1 MALRVEPSSSDRPSE
16 LRVRMATPPPPSRR
30 ERASE
35 PRRPLSLQV
44 RLLGAVGLALFGFL
58 GLTGFALEQ
67 AFYESSVQSLRDR
80 LQNFVHAFLSGSDVS
95 VGGKLILPEYLPE
108 PRFSRPQSGLYA
120 GAVGDGIKWV
130 SRSALGHAMPFDAEL
145 EKGSRRFVGPVDTPL
160 GEVYMLSQAIVW
172 EIPGR
177 QDVKITFHVAEDVQA
192 LNAQMDVFR
201 RTLWTWLVVVAIALL
216 VAEILIL
223 RWSLRPLRRV
233 AKDLTLVERGVVE
246 QMPGG
251 YPYELEGL
259 TKSLNAFIDSER
271 EQRSRYR
278 NTLSDLA
285 HSLKTPL
292 AVISNELESGDVRQT
307 GAFRSLVDEQ
317 VARMDEIVAYQL
329 SRAATSGHKTFAAPI
344 DLLQPAE
351 EIVTSLEK
359 VYAERQILCEF
370 ELDPDA
376 RFYGELG
383 DLMELLGNLL
393 ENAFKW
399 ARHRVELTARC
410 SGPPSA
416 RRRGLELIVEDD
428 GPGIP
433 PDQRERMLQRGVRGD
448 ERVQGHG
455 IGLSIVQDIVRAYR
469 AELDVGASESLGGAK
484 FTVRF
489 QPVA

>member
-1 MALRVEPSSSDRPSE
+1 MALHVEPSRSDRPSE

-30 ERASE
+30 EKRAA
-35 PRRPLSLQV
+35 PRPLSLQV
-44 RLLGAVGLALFGFL
+44 RLLAAVGLALFAFL

-67 AFYESSVQSLRDR
+67 AFYESSLQNVRDR
-80 LQNFVHAFLSGSDVS
+80 LKNYVDAFLAGSDVS
-95 VGGKLILPEYLPE
+95 VGGKVILPEYLPE
-108 PRFSRPQSGLYA
+108 PRFSQPQSGLYA
-120 GAVGDGIKWV
+120 AVVGEGVHWV
-130 SRSALGHAMPFDAEL
+130 SRSALGYEMPFDTEL
-145 EKGSRRFVGPVDTPL
+145 SRNSERFVGPVETPL
-160 GEVYMLSQAIVW
+160 GLVFLYSRTVLWEV
-172 EIPGR
+172 PGR
-177 QDVKITFHVAEDVQA
+177 EDLKLTFHVAEGVEA
-192 LNAQMDVFR
+192 LNAQLEVFR
-201 RTLWTWLVVVAIALL
+201 RTLWTWLIVVAIALL

-223 RWSLRPLRRV
+223 RWSLRPLRRL
-233 AKDLTLVERGVVE
+233 ARDLSLVERGVLE

-251 YPYELEGL
+251 YPYELEGV
-259 TKSLNAFIDSER
+259 TKGLNAFIESER
-271 EQRSRYR
+271 EQRTRYR
-278 NTLSDLA
+278 NTLSNLA

-292 AVISNELESGDVRQT
+292 AVMNNEIESGNDQKT
-307 GAFRSLVDEQ
+307 FRAIVHEQ
-317 VARMDEIVAYQL
+317 VGRMDQIVAYQL

-344 DLLQPAE
+344 ELLQPAE

-359 VYAERQILCEF
+359 VYADKQVLCEF
-370 ELDPDA
+370 ELDPEA

-399 ARHRVELTARC
+399 AAHHVELTARC
-410 SGPPSA
+410 HGPATA
-416 RRRGLELIVEDD
+416 RRRGLELVVEDD

-433 PDQRERMLQRGVRGD
+433 ADQVERLLQRGVRGD

-469 AELDVGASESLGGAK
+469 ADLDVGKSEALGGAK

>member
-30 ERASE
+30 APPTEK
-35 PRRPLSLQV
+35 RPLSLQV
-44 RLLGAVGLALFGFL
+44 RLLGAVGVALFGFL

-80 LQNFVHAFLSGSDVS
+80 LQSFVYAFLSGSDVS

-108 PRFSRPQSGLYA
+108 QRFSRPQSGLYA
-120 GAVGDGIKWV
+120 GAVGTDIKWV
-130 SRSALGHAMPFDAEL
+130 SRSALGYDMPFDAQL
-145 EKGSRRFVGPVDTPL
+145 EPKSRRFVGPVDTPL
-160 GEVYMLSQAIVW
+160 GQVYLLSQGIVW
-172 EIPGR
+172 EVPGR
-177 QDVKITFHVAEDVQA
+177 EDVKITFHVAEDVQA
-192 LNAQMDVFR
+192 INAQMEVFR
-201 RTLWTWLVVVAIALL
+201 RTLWTWLLVVAVALL

-233 AKDLTLVERGVVE
+233 SKDLTLVERGGLE

-259 TKSLNAFIDSER
+259 TKSINAFIDSER

-292 AVISNELESGDVRQT
+292 AVISNELESGSDRDAK
-307 GAFRSLVDEQ
+307 GFRLLVNEQ
-317 VARMDEIVAYQL
+317 VDRMDEIVAYQL
-329 SRAATSGHKTFAAPI
+329 SRAATSGHRTFAAPI
-344 DLLQPAE
+344 ELLQPAE
-351 EIVTSLEK
+351 EIVSSLEK
-359 VYAERQILCEF
+359 VYAERQVLCEF
-370 ELDPDA
+370 ELDPQA

-399 ARHRVELTARC
+399 AKHRVELTARC
-410 SGPPSA
+410 GGPVTA

-469 AELDVGASESLGGAK
+469 AEIEVGASESLGGAK

-489 QPVA
+489 QAVA

>member
-1 MALRVEPSSSDRPSE
+1 MALRVDSSGSDRPSE

-30 ERASE
+30 ERKPPS
-35 PRRPLSLQV
+35 RPASLQL
-44 RLLGAVGLALFGFL
+44 RLLGAVGVALFAFL

-67 AFYESSVQSLRDR
+67 AFYESSIENVRDR
-80 LQNFVHAFLSGSDVS
+80 LQNHVSAFLAGSDVS
-95 VGGKLILPEYLPE
+95 VGGKVILPEYLPE
-108 PRFSRPQSGLYA
+108 PRFNRPQSGLYA
-120 GAVGDGIKWV
+120 AVVGNGVRWI
-130 SRSALGHAMPFDAEL
+130 SRSALGHEMPFETEL
-145 EKGSRRFVGPVDTPL
+145 ERNSQRFVGPVATPL
-160 GEVYMLSQAIVW
+160 GEVFLYSRTVLW

-177 QDVKITFHVAEDVQA
+177 EDLKLTFHVAEGVEG
-192 LNAQMDVFR
+192 LNAQVEVFR
-201 RTLWTWLVVVAIALL
+201 RTLWTWLLVVAVALL
-216 VAEILIL
+216 VAEIMIL

-233 AKDLTLVERGVVE
+233 SKDLTLVERGVLE

-251 YPYELEGL
+251 YPHELEGL
-259 TKSLNAFIDSER
+259 TTSLNAFIDSER
-271 EQRSRYR
+271 EQRTRYR

-292 AVISNELESGDVRQT
+292 AVISNELESGAGDAR
-307 GAFRSLVDEQ
+307 AFRTLVNEQ
-317 VARMDEIVAYQL
+317 VERMDEIVAYQL

-344 DLLQPAE
+344 ELLQPAE
-351 EIVTSLEK
+351 EVVQSLEK
-359 VYAERQILCEF
+359 VYADRQVLCEF
-370 ELDPDA
+370 ELDPGA

-410 SGPPSA
+410 HGPTSA
-416 RRRGLELIVEDD
+416 RRRGLEIVVEDD

-433 PDQRERMLQRGVRGD
+433 PDQVERMLQRGVRGD

-469 AELDVGASESLGGAK
+469 AELDVGKSDSLGGAK
-484 FTVRF
+484 FTIRF